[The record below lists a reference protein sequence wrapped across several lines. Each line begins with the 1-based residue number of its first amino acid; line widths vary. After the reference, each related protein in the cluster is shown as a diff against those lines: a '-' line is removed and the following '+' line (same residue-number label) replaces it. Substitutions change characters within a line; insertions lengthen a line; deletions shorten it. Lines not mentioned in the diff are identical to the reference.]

1 MERLFNLDIQLLADA
16 TLLIIAVPFLF
27 IILSYLLFN
36 PVRKF
41 MGERRTRIANNIHD
55 ALKDKEEAEQFK
67 EEYEKKLKDIDKEAE
82 KILADARSK
91 ALSNEN
97 KIISDAK
104 EEAAAII
111 AKAREDARLEAK
123 AVEDEMKQQ
132 MIAVAALMAQKV
144 VTKNIDTTIQASLV
158 DDTLKEMGG
167 FSWQSR

>member
-41 MGERRTRIANNIHD
+41 MGERRTRIANNIND
-55 ALKDKEEAEQFK
+55 ALQDKEEAEQLK

-82 KILADARSK
+82 KILADARSR

-104 EEAAAII
+104 EEAAAFI

>member
-36 PVRKF
+36 PVRQF
-41 MGERRTRIANNIHD
+41 MNERKTRIANNIHD
-55 ALKDKEEAEQFK
+55 AVKDKEEADQLRA
-67 EEYEKKLKDIDKEAE
+67 EYEQKLKDIDKEAE

-91 ALSNEN
+91 AIANEN

-104 EEAAAII
+104 EEAAAIV
-111 AKAREDARLEAK
+111 AKAKEDARLEAR
-123 AVEDEMKQQ
+123 AVENEMKQQ

-144 VTKNIDTTIQASLV
+144 VTRNIDTTIQEALV
-158 DDTLKEMGG
+158 DETLKEMGG
-167 FSWQSR
+167 STWQSR

>member
-1 MERLFNLDIQLLADA
+1 MERLFNLDIQLIADA

-41 MGERRTRIANNIHD
+41 MNDRRNRIANNISD
-55 ALKDKEEAEQFK
+55 SLADREEAEK
-67 EEYEKKLKDIDKEAE
+67 LKAEYEKKLKEINKEAD

-91 ALSNEN
+91 ALLNEN

-104 EEAAAII
+104 EEAASIV
-111 AKAREDARLEAK
+111 AKAREDARLEAT
-123 AVEDEMKQQ
+123 AVEHEMKQQ

-144 VTKNIDTTIQASLV
+144 VAKNIDTTIQEALV
-158 DDTLKEMGG
+158 DETLKEMGG
-167 FSWQSR
+167 LSWQSR

>member
-27 IILSYLLFN
+27 ILLSYLLFN

-41 MGERRTRIANNIHD
+41 MGERRTRIANNIND
-55 ALKDKEEAEQFK
+55 ALQDKEEAEQLK